1 MPFDCGCQGRADRI
15 AAELSAH
22 PHRTAAA
29 VLLGLAVLG
38 AAGYVLALVRAERKF
53 LALVRAEHEDMAGG
67 PVQRP

>member
-15 AAELSAH
+15 AAELSEH

-29 VLLGLAVLG
+29 VLAGVAVLG
-38 AAGYVLALVRAERKF
+38 TAAYVVALVRAERKF
-53 LALVRAEHEDMAGG
+53 IRDVAGG